1 MLATV
6 MNQRMVGRRVIDRGR
21 VINRDNDIIMVGIMV
36 GLKVAMLTSRWA
48 TCQDLKRLVIMCDL
62 DITRRIISLT
72 CSTDNTSV
80 RARPGS
86 FETLVD
92 LACPSSPVAVPMKL
106 TKWDSRTKRPLV
118 PRWDN
123 ITMVQDLVVNTG
135 AFALMVSCGL
145 QRVNA

>member
-1 MLATV
+1 
-6 MNQRMVGRRVIDRGR
+6 MNQRILRRGVIHRAR

-36 GLKVAMLTSRWA
+36 GIKVAMLTSRWA

-86 FETLVD
+86 YETLD

-106 TKWDSRTKRPLV
+106 TKLDSRTKRPLV

-123 ITMVQDLVVNTG
+123 ITMVSDLVDNTG